1 MLRPTANTFNW
12 RRITKVM
19 ELDHPAAINATV
31 LEVISAA
38 RSHALGDNQG
48 RSAYFG
54 VTLADL
60 LAAGLLQP
68 GGELVLLGQN
78 RKTLA
83 RAKVEAD
90 SQILWRGA
98 RYRTP
103 SDKVFG
109 ALFGR
114 PTGSLNG
121 WTHWHAD
128 RDGAFVSLA
137 SLRNQLRPAGDPTAV
152 AEDETTTGTTA

>member
-1 MLRPTANTFNW
+1 MPTPPST
-12 RRITKVM
+12 
-19 ELDHPAAINATV
+19 
-31 LEVISAA
+31 A
-38 RSHALGDNQG
+38 RSHALGGSTGGSTN
-48 RSAYFG
+48 FG
-54 VTLADL
+54 VSLADL

-68 GGELVLLGQN
+68 GGELVLLGQ
-78 RKTLA
+78 KQQPLA

-90 SQILWRGA
+90 GQILWRGA

-114 PTGSLNG
+114 PAGSLNG

-137 SLRNQLRPAGDPTAV
+137 SLRNQLLRNQLRPAGDPTDV